1 MVSVSSPE
9 AYVLRLLKTYR
20 TYRVLVKHQWLS
32 RDRINQIQERR
43 LTLLLK
49 HAYATVPYYRALF
62 DEAGVAPQQIESLK
76 DLKKIPVTRKA
87 DLQVL
92 NHQSIVSSL
101 FHLRDLRRECTSGST
116 GQPFGIYYEHDFVTL
131 RNLLFL
137 RALNAV
143 GYRIGQKILLITD
156 TRNKHSR
163 NILPGWHY
171 AAILESP
178 QHHFNLLNRVK
189 PAVLYGCKTSLKLL
203 AEHAMEAASVG
214 HKPGKIIST
223 AESLDRATRTQLAKT
238 FDAEV
243 YDFYGLSEMG
253 IVGWECYAHT
263 GYHLA
268 EDSTIVEYLPADDIA
283 GASKLV
289 MTNLNLYA
297 MPLIRFETGDLV
309 LPGTNKN
316 CPCGRTFTQFEQ
328 IEGRIADVIRMKNGS
343 KISPYRLT
351 CALENVA
358 GLKTYQV
365 IQKNLDSIM
374 VKFEPGSFGKGAKE
388 EQIRHTVK
396 KVLGDDIQILIEKT
410 TNLFAIPGRKFRI
423 VESHL

>member
-1 MVSVSSPE
+1 M
-9 AYVLRLLKTYR
+9 LQLLKTYR
-20 TYRVLVKHQWLS
+20 TYRGLVNNQWLS
-32 RDRINQIQERR
+32 RDRINQIQERK
-43 LTLLLK
+43 LQLLLR
-49 HAYATVPYYRALF
+49 HAYATVPYYRALL

-87 DLQVL
+87 DLQEIDL
-92 NHQSIVSSL
+92 QLIVSSL
-101 FHLRDLRRECTSGST
+101 FHLRNLKRECTSGST

-156 TRNKHSR
+156 TRNKHSK

-178 QHHFNLLNRVK
+178 QHHLNLLNRFK

-203 AEHAMEAASVG
+203 AEHALEVASVD
-214 HKPGKIIST
+214 HRPGKIIST
-223 AESLDRATRTQLAKT
+223 AESLDKATRTQLAKT

-253 IVGWECYAHT
+253 IVGWECRAHT

-268 EDSTIVEYLPADDIA
+268 EDATIVEYQPADDIA

-309 LPGTNKN
+309 LPGTNKS
-316 CPCGRTFTQFEQ
+316 CPCGRTFSQFEQ
-328 IEGRIADVIRMKNGS
+328 VEGRIADVIQKKNGA

-351 CALENVA
+351 CALETIA

-365 IQKNLDSIM
+365 IQKNLDSIL
-374 VKFEPGSFGKGAKE
+374 VKFVPVPFEKGVKE
-388 EQIRHTVK
+388 EQIRHTVET
-396 KVLGDDIQILIEKT
+396 VLGDDIHILIEKAT
-410 TNLFAIPGRKFRI
+410 ELAIIPGRKFRV
-423 VESHL
+423 VESRL

>member
-1 MVSVSSPE
+1 M
-9 AYVLRLLKTYR
+9 LQLLKTYR
-20 TYRVLVKHQWLS
+20 TYRGLVNNQWLS
-32 RDRINQIQERR
+32 RDRINQIQERK
-43 LTLLLK
+43 LQLLLR
-49 HAYATVPYYRALF
+49 HAYATVPYYRALL

-87 DLQVL
+87 DLQDL
-92 NHQSIVSSL
+92 DLQSIVSSL
-101 FHLRDLRRECTSGST
+101 FHLRNLKRECTSGST

-156 TRNKHSR
+156 TRNKHSK

-171 AAILESP
+171 AAIIESP
-178 QHHFNLLNRVK
+178 QHHLSLLNRVK

-203 AEHAMEAASVG
+203 AEHALEVASVD
-214 HKPGKIIST
+214 HRPGKIIST
-223 AESLDRATRTQLAKT
+223 AESLDKATRTQLAKT

-253 IVGWECYAHT
+253 IVGWECRAHT

-268 EDSTIVEYLPADDIA
+268 EDATIIEYQPADDIA

-309 LPGTNKN
+309 LPGTNKS
-316 CPCGRTFTQFEQ
+316 CPCGRTFSQFEQ
-328 IEGRIADVIRMKNGS
+328 VEGRIADVIQKKNGV

-351 CALENVA
+351 CALETVA

-365 IQKNLDSIM
+365 IQKNLDSIL
-374 VKFEPGSFGKGAKE
+374 VKFVPVPFEKGVKE
-388 EQIRHTVK
+388 EQIRHTVET
-396 KVLGDDIQILIEKT
+396 VLGGDIHILIKKATE
-410 TNLFAIPGRKFRI
+410 LAVIPGRKFRV
-423 VESHL
+423 VESRL

>member
-1 MVSVSSPE
+1 
-9 AYVLRLLKTYR
+9 VLQLLKTYR
-20 TYRVLVKHQWLS
+20 TYRGLVNNQWLS
-32 RDRINQIQERR
+32 RDRINQIQERK
-43 LTLLLK
+43 LQLLLR
-49 HAYATVPYYRALF
+49 HAYATVPYYRALL

-87 DLQVL
+87 DLQDL
-92 NHQSIVSSL
+92 DLQSIVSSL
-101 FHLRDLRRECTSGST
+101 FHLRNLKRECTSGST

-156 TRNKHSR
+156 TRNKHSK

-171 AAILESP
+171 AAIIESP
-178 QHHFNLLNRVK
+178 QHHLSLLNRVK

-203 AEHAMEAASVG
+203 AEHALEVASVD
-214 HKPGKIIST
+214 HRPGKIIST
-223 AESLDRATRTQLAKT
+223 AESLDKATRTQLAKT

-253 IVGWECYAHT
+253 IVGWECRAHT
-263 GYHLA
+263 EYHLT
-268 EDSTIVEYLPADDIA
+268 EDATIIEYQPADDIA

-309 LPGTNKN
+309 LPGTNKS
-316 CPCGRTFTQFEQ
+316 CPCGRTFSQFEQ
-328 IEGRIADVIRMKNGS
+328 VEGRIADVIQKKNGV

-351 CALENVA
+351 CALETVA

-365 IQKNLDSIM
+365 IQKNLDSIL
-374 VKFEPGSFGKGAKE
+374 VKFVPVPFEKGVKE
-388 EQIRHTVK
+388 EQIRHTVET
-396 KVLGDDIQILIEKT
+396 VLGGDIHILIKKATE
-410 TNLFAIPGRKFRI
+410 LAVIPGRKFRV
-423 VESHL
+423 VESRL

>member
-1 MVSVSSPE
+1 
-9 AYVLRLLKTYR
+9 VLQLLKTYR
-20 TYRVLVKHQWLS
+20 TYRGLVNNQWLS
-32 RDRINQIQERR
+32 RDRINQIQAHK
-43 LTLLLK
+43 LVLLLK

-62 DEAGVAPQQIESLK
+62 DEAGAAPHQFESIK

-87 DLQVL
+87 DLQYL
-92 NHQSIVSSL
+92 DHHSIVSSL
-101 FHLRDLRRECTSGST
+101 FHLRDLKRECTSGST
-116 GQPFGIYYEHDFVTL
+116 GQPFGIYYDPDFITH

-137 RALNAV
+137 RALNAI

-156 TRNKHSR
+156 TRNKHTK

-178 QHHFNLLNRVK
+178 QHHLNLLTRVK

-203 AEHAMEAASVG
+203 AEHVMETASIG

-223 AESLDRATRTQLAKT
+223 AESLDRATRTLLAKT

-253 IVGWECYAHT
+253 IVGWECRAHT

-268 EDSTIVEYLPADDIA
+268 EDATIAEYLPVDDMV

-309 LPGTNKN
+309 LPGTNKR
-316 CPCGRTFTQFEQ
+316 CPCGRTFSQFEQ
-328 IEGRIADVIRMKNGS
+328 VEGRIADVIQKKNGS
-343 KISPYRLT
+343 KISPYLLT

-365 IQKNLDSIM
+365 IQKSLDSI
-374 VKFEPGSFGKGAKE
+374 VVRFESVPFEKGAKE

-396 KVLGDDIQILIEKT
+396 TVLGDDIQILIEKAS
-410 TNLFAIPGRKFRI
+410 NLVAIPGRKFRV
-423 VESHL
+423 VESRL

>member
-1 MVSVSSPE
+1 
-9 AYVLRLLKTYR
+9 
-20 TYRVLVKHQWLS
+20 LVNNQWLS
-32 RDRINQIQERR
+32 RDRINQIQARK
-43 LTLLLK
+43 LVLLLK

-62 DEAGVAPQQIESLK
+62 DEAGATPHQFESIE

-87 DLQVL
+87 DIQYLDR
-92 NHQSIVSSL
+92 QSIVSSL
-101 FHLRDLRRECTSGST
+101 FHLRDLKREFTSGST
-116 GQPFGIYYEHDFVTL
+116 GQPFGIYYDPDFATL

-137 RALNAV
+137 RALNAI
-143 GYRIGQKILLITD
+143 GYRIGRKILLITD
-156 TRNKHSR
+156 TRNKHTR

-178 QHHFNLLNRVK
+178 QHHLNLLNRVK

-203 AEHAMEAASVG
+203 AEHVMETASID

-223 AESLDRATRTQLAKT
+223 AESLDSATRTLLAKT

-253 IVGWECYAHT
+253 IVGWECWAHT

-268 EDSTIVEYLPADDIA
+268 EDATIVEYLPVDDMA

-309 LPGTNKN
+309 LPGTNKS
-316 CPCGRTFTQFEQ
+316 CPCGRTFNKFEQ
-328 IEGRIADVIRMKNGS
+328 IVGRIMDVIQKKNGT

-351 CALENVA
+351 CALENVP
-358 GLKTYQV
+358 GLKTYQI
-365 IQKNLDSIM
+365 IQKNLDS
-374 VKFEPGSFGKGAKE
+374 VLVRFEPVPFEKGAKE
-388 EQIRHTVK
+388 EQIRHTVET
-396 KVLGDDIQILIEKT
+396 VLGDDIQISIEKET
-410 TNLFAIPGRKFRI
+410 KLVVVPGRKFRV
-423 VESHL
+423 VESRL